1 MKRSTLVI
9 ITGMFFSFQLS
20 AQTRIGTTTS
30 NASAQLVKNS
40 LYKQTS
46 EMADIMIQYD
56 ADKASI
62 MRFYSVA
69 SKQEERDYGYNSPE
83 RRKRLLSLIED
94 YQKQM
99 QKLDFASMDIN
110 GKVDYILFKRN
121 LEDQTYQL
129 KEEQNKYDRIVKY
142 IPFSDRIYTLEIPRR
157 RGIAVE
163 GQEVAKELNS
173 INKEIYKSIV
183 NLKTA
188 DSIEQTMAD
197 YTATAIKGLQ
207 SSLKNY
213 YSFYNGYDPLFT
225 WWVPKTYMVTDSL
238 LNMYAVAIRKK
249 GKLVSYQKD
258 DGSGIIGKPIGR
270 EELIRQLK
278 LEFIPYTP
286 EELFEIANKE
296 FAWCDAELLKASRE
310 MGFGDNWKAAQ
321 EKVKNTYVAPGKQPE
336 AMFDL
341 YNQSVDFLK
350 QHDLLTIPPIA
361 EETWNMYMMSPE
373 RQLVSPF
380 FLGGETLLIAYPTNT
395 MDYDDKMMSMRGN
408 NPNFSR
414 STVHHELIAGHHLQG
429 FMADRY
435 KPYRN
440 FNTPFWNE
448 GNSLYWELLL
458 WDLKFPTT
466 PEQRIGMLFWRMHR
480 CARIMFSLNYHLG
493 KWTPQQCIDYLVDRV
508 GHERANAEGEVR
520 RSFTGGYGPLYQLAY
535 MVGGL
540 QFYALKKELVDTKK
554 MTLKEYHDAILHENA
569 MPLEMLRAIL
579 TKQAVISDFK
589 TSWKFYDKN

>member
-1 MKRSTLVI
+1 MQLFNWMKTFV
-9 ITGMFFSFQLS
+9 FSILLMLLCPTF
-20 AQTRIGTTTS
+20 
-30 NASAQLVKNS
+30 NASAQQNKSN
-40 LYKQTS
+40 LYNQTS
-46 EMADIMIQYD
+46 EMADIMIQYE
-56 ADKASI
+56 ADKGSI
-62 MRFYSVA
+62 IRFYSV
-69 SKQEERDYGYNSPE
+69 SSRQGERDNGYNTPE
-83 RRKRLLSLIED
+83 RRQRLISLIED

-99 QKLDFASMDIN
+99 LKLDFASMDIN

-121 LEDQTYQL
+121 LEDQAYQL
-129 KEEQNKYDRIVKY
+129 KEEKSKYDIVAKY
-142 IPFSDRIYTLEIPRR
+142 LPFSDRIYALEKPRR
-157 RGIAVE
+157 RGIEVA
-163 GQEVAKELNS
+163 GQEVAKELNL
-173 INKEIYKSIV
+173 INKEITKSIAG
-183 NLKTA
+183 LKAT
-188 DSIEQTMAD
+188 DSIELTLAD
-197 YTATAIKGLQ
+197 YTAIAIKGLQ

-225 WWVPKTYMVTDSL
+225 WWVPKTYSVTDSL
-238 LNMYAVAIRKK
+238 LNTYAIAIRKK

-286 EELFEIANKE
+286 EELFDIANKE
-296 FAWCDAELLKASRE
+296 FAWCDVELLKASRE

-336 AMFDL
+336 AMFEL

-350 QHDLLTIPPIA
+350 KYDLLTIPPIA

-429 FMADRY
+429 YMADRY

-458 WDLKFPTT
+458 WDMKFPTT

-520 RSFTGGYGPLYQLAY
+520 RSFTGNYGPLYQLAY

-540 QFYALKKELVDTKK
+540 QFNALKKELVDTKK
-554 MTLKEYHDAILHENA
+554 MTIKEFHDAILRENA
-569 MPLEMLRAIL
+569 MPLELLRVLL
-579 TKQAVISDFK
+579 TKQAVTRDFK
-589 TSWKFYDKN
+589 TDWRFYDKK